1 MLKRLRSAAWVAT
14 VLCVVFASNPALADN
29 HAGGPPDEA
38 GPPFSVPDP
47 RSQAAIDALGARLPD
62 VARAYG
68 LSVAGLCALFLS
80 DDTLSVD
87 QSGKLFYVER
97 VFESGPANA
106 PPAEPPAQAP
116 PTTDPVFSRHSR
128 QEANHVIYLDF
139 DGHTTTGTVW
149 NSSYGID
156 PILSPPYDIDG
167 NTETWSAAEL
177 SRIDDVWRIVA
188 EDFSPFDVDVTT
200 EAPPV
205 DWLINSGGG
214 DTQWG
219 VRVVVT
225 DDTFANCGCGGFA
238 YIDSFNWNTDTPVFV
253 FNSSLVGVS
262 EASSHEAGHALG
274 LAHDGTNSVAYYQG
288 HGSGEASWAPLM
300 GASYSRAVTQWSKGE
315 YWQANNNNA
324 SANYGR
330 GPDDLVVITTYFR
343 FGYRA
348 DDHGNST
355 ATELCSRSQ
364 QCDQPDDDFRL
375 GGLVDPRVGRNRS
388 SPAEPRACGSGSGG
402 RRPRWVEFGQQ
413 PRIRHRRHR

>member
-1 MLKRLRSAAWVAT
+1 M
-14 VLCVVFASNPALADN
+14 
-29 HAGGPPDEA
+29 
-38 GPPFSVPDP
+38 
-47 RSQAAIDALGARLPD
+47 
-62 VARAYG
+62 
-68 LSVAGLCALFLS
+68 
-80 DDTLSVD
+80 
-87 QSGKLFYVER
+87 
-97 VFESGPANA
+97 
-106 PPAEPPAQAP
+106 
-116 PTTDPVFSRHSR
+116 
-128 QEANHVIYLDF
+128 
-139 DGHTTTGTVW
+139 W

-274 LAHDGTNSVAYYQG
+274 LAHDGTNSVAYYQ
-288 HGSGEASWAPLM
+288 ATA
-300 GASYSRAVTQWSKGE
+300 AARRA
-315 YWQANNNNA
+315 
-324 SANYGR
+324 
-330 GPDDLVVITTYFR
+330 GPR
-343 FGYRA
+343 
-348 DDHGNST
+348 
-355 ATELCSRSQ
+355 
-364 QCDQPDDDFRL
+364 
-375 GGLVDPRVGRNRS
+375 
-388 SPAEPRACGSGSGG
+388 
-402 RRPRWVEFGQQ
+402 
-413 PRIRHRRHR
+413 